1 MVIADLNCP
10 SNARA
15 ARTSVLPF
23 RLNAFEQFGVRSI
36 EVVSEFHRCFQSFG
50 VHFETF
56 SQFPG
61 SGIVKEREVLIEI
74 WHNQF
79 VAQFLI
85 MRHAAES
92 PPDDRF
98 IIAQRSERLY
108 IEQLNPARL
117 KERGKIARIVIGR
130 KDEWMQRR
138 HLAGVQR
145 TPKFR
150 GLLFFLGSVNFSA
163 LNSCAQCS
171 LDRCQDLIASFRLLL
186 MLLITVEP
194 KCRINSDKNENQ
206 FRRPAGQPPTESF
219 RPLVHRLIFSLL
231 QRVPQTSGS
240 PVTLAKAA

>member
-1 MVIADLNCP
+1 MVIVDLNCP

-61 SGIVKEREVLIEI
+61 RGIVKEREVLIEI

-92 PPDDRF
+92 HRMTDSSLRNAVSVSTSSSSIPP
-98 IIAQRSERLY
+98 A
-108 IEQLNPARL
+108 
-117 KERGKIARIVIGR
+117 
-130 KDEWMQRR
+130 
-138 HLAGVQR
+138 
-145 TPKFR
+145 
-150 GLLFFLGSVNFSA
+150 
-163 LNSCAQCS
+163 
-171 LDRCQDLIASFRLLL
+171 
-186 MLLITVEP
+186 
-194 KCRINSDKNENQ
+194 
-206 FRRPAGQPPTESF
+206 
-219 RPLVHRLIFSLL
+219 
-231 QRVPQTSGS
+231 
-240 PVTLAKAA
+240 